1 MVFLQHP
8 READV
13 AIGTARMASLCLP
26 RSELHVGVRW
36 AGTRAL
42 ASVHADPERPP
53 ALLYP
58 GEGAVDLARSPP
70 PGPITLVV
78 VDGTWAQTKKLVKE
92 NPELA
97 ALPRYAFRPEAP
109 SEYRIRREPD
119 EAFVSTIEALSH
131 VLGALEGD
139 PERFRSLL
147 EPFRAMVETQLAFVE
162 TVRAR
167 RTRRPRQR
175 ARRGA
180 EVPELLRER
189 AHDLVCVV
197 AEASAWPYGDAR
209 RKEGSRGEL
218 VHLAAVRLGRADLAP
233 AARFE
238 AFVATEGPL
247 APDTAR
253 HLALDEGALGSGMSP
268 AALREAWRAFLGD
281 GDALCTWGTF
291 TPGVLAEAGALP
303 ALPRLD
309 LRHALRVLASES
321 PGALE
326 ELGERAAL
334 ADRLGPPLAA
344 GRAGRRLALLAA
356 LVPALSVGGARFAEE
371 LARGSGRA

>member
-1 MVFLQHP
+1 VFLQHP

-42 ASVHADPERPP
+42 ASLHADPSRPP

-58 GEGAVDLARSPP
+58 GEGATDLALAPP

-78 VDGTWAQTKKLVKE
+78 VDGTWAQTKKVVKE

-119 EAFVSTIEALSH
+119 EAFVSTIEALSY

-147 EPFRAMVETQLAFVE
+147 EPFRAMVATQLAFVE

-175 ARRGA
+175 AAPGA
-180 EVPELLRER
+180 EVPALLRER
-189 AHDLVCVV
+189 ARDLVCVV
-197 AEASAWPYGDAR
+197 AEADAWPYGDPR
-209 RKEGSRGEL
+209 RVEGAPGTL
-218 VHLAAVRLGRADLAP
+218 VHCVAERLATGE
-233 AARFE
+233 RFE
-238 AFVATEGPL
+238 AFVAPRDGL

-253 HLALDEGALGSGMSP
+253 HLELDPELLRGGLTSDAFASAWGAF
-268 AALREAWRAFLGD
+268 LRED
-281 GDALCTWGTF
+281 EVLCTWGEF
-291 TPGVLAEAGALP
+291 TPRVLAAAGALP
-303 ALPRLD
+303 AGPRLD
-309 LRHALRVLASES
+309 LRHTLRVLASRS

-326 ELGERAAL
+326 DLEGRIAH
-334 ADRLGPPLAA
+334 GPPVGA
-344 GRAGRRLALLAA
+344 GRGGRRLALLAA
-356 LVPALSVGGARFAEE
+356 LAPALLEGGSVFARA
-371 LARGSGRA
+371 LARDSEGA